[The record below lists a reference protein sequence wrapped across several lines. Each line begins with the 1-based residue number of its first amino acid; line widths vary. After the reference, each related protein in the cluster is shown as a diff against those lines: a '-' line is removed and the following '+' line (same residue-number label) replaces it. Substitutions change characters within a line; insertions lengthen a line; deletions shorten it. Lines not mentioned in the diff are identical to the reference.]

1 MVRQAKKEIKLSV
14 LEEEIQKKWREK
26 KLYEKSEK
34 KRAKGKKFYF
44 LDGPPYASGAIHLGT
59 AWNKVIKDA
68 ILRYLTLNG
77 YNVRKQP
84 GWDCHGLPIEVK
96 VEEKLGIKTKK
107 EIEELGVERFITEC
121 KKWANEHITIMT
133 SQFARLGVFMDWD
146 KPYKTMYDEYIEA
159 AWGTLKSAH
168 EKNLLVEDL
177 RVVTFCPRC
186 ETALAE
192 AEIEYDEIT
201 DPSIYVKFPVKVR
214 EGKENERENEF
225 LLVWTTTPWTL
236 IGNLAVMVHPD
247 YEYARAKTKEG
258 VLIVAKELVGILKDK
273 LGLDY
278 EVLEILKGSQLE
290 FLRYSPPLEGLINL
304 KFKNL
309 ENAYFVIL
317 SKDVVLTEGTG
328 LVHCAPGHGPEDFE
342 AGKRYNIEPLCPVD
356 EQGRFKEEAGVY
368 KGLRAKK
375 DDGRIIADL
384 KSRNLLLREEKV
396 LHRYGHC
403 WRCATPILYRAT
415 PQWFI
420 KVTELK
426 EKMLGEIEK
435 PKWIPEWA
443 GSARFKD
450 WIEGARDWTISRQ
463 RYWGIPLPVWKC
475 KSCGNIEVTA
485 SKKELEKRSGKKVK
499 ELHRPYVDE
508 VEIACSSCGKK
519 VKRVS
524 DVLDVWF
531 DSGVAPWASL
541 ADGKKKIEELDS
553 VADLIIEGHD
563 QTRGWF
569 YSLLGCGMI
578 SFGEIPYRKV
588 LMHGFTLDE
597 KGEKMSK
604 SLGNVITPE
613 EVISK
618 YGADVL
624 RFYVL
629 WANKPWED
637 LKFSWKEIE
646 VISRMFN
653 ILWNSHVFA
662 TTYMS
667 LDSFSIEKYKDAEK
681 HYSEEDK
688 WIISRMNSLIKEV
701 SASFETLELY
711 RGARALHEFIV
722 EDLSRWYIPLI
733 RSKTWIESESME
745 KLASYHA
752 LYRVLYSLSILLT
765 PFSPHIA
772 DEMFCDLSPNSLS
785 PMLESWIEADENEI
799 DANLEQDMKTA
810 RRLVEEALMLRE
822 KAGMKRRWPIQR
834 VVFKTDERHASSAKR
849 LEKIIKTAINA
860 KELETASK
868 EQSIAGDFIS
878 SSFELGELLLDKTES
893 DELKAEGFARETVR
907 RIQSMRKELNLNVE
921 AFINVNIEIKN
932 EKVKEY
938 IESRREYINRETRA
952 KELHINRA
960 HYSAVKKWNIKGE
973 EFYISIE
980 KSGEEA

>member
-1 MVRQAKKEIKLSV
+1 MVRQAKKEIKLPL
-14 LEEEIQKKWREK
+14 LEEELQKKWREE

-34 KRAKGKKFYF
+34 KRGRGKKFYF

-59 AWNKVIKDA
+59 AWNKIIKDA
-68 ILRYLTLNG
+68 ILRYLALKG
-77 YNVRKQP
+77 YKVKKQP

-96 VEEKLGIKTKK
+96 VESKLGIKSKK
-107 EIEELGVERFITEC
+107 EIETLGVEKFVQACES
-121 KKWANEHITIMT
+121 WANEHIAIMT
-133 SQFARLGVFMDWD
+133 AQFSRLGIFMDWD
-146 KPYKTMYDEYIEA
+146 KPYKTMSDAYIEA
-159 AWGTLKSAH
+159 AWWTLKKAH

-192 AEIEYDEIT
+192 AEIEYDDIE
-201 DPSIYVKFPVKVR
+201 DPSIYVKFPLK
-214 EGKENERENEF
+214 GNEKGGENEF

-236 IGNLAVMVHPD
+236 IGNLAVMVNPEH
-247 YEYARAKTKEG
+247 EYAKAKTREG
-258 VLIVAKELVGILKDK
+258 VLIVAKELLPILKDK
-273 LGLDY
+273 LNLDY
-278 EVLEILKGSQLE
+278 EIAETLKGGELE
-290 FLRYSPPLEGLINL
+290 HLRYTAPLEGLIEL
-304 KFKNL
+304 KLKNR
-309 ENAYFVIL
+309 ENAYYVIL

-342 AGKRYNIEPLCPVD
+342 AGKRYGIEPLCPVD

-375 DDGRIIADL
+375 DDAKIVADL
-384 KSRNLLLREEKV
+384 KARNLLLKEEKIS
-396 LHRYGHC
+396 HRYGHC
-403 WRCATPILYRAT
+403 WRCSTPIIYRAT
-415 PQWFI
+415 AQWFLKI
-420 KVTELK
+420 TEMK
-426 EKMLGEIEK
+426 EKMLSEIEK
-435 PKWIPEWA
+435 PKWVPEWA

-463 RYWGIPLPVWKC
+463 RYWGIPLPLWKC
-475 KSCGNIEVTA
+475 KSCGSIEVMG
-485 SKKELEKRSGKKVK
+485 SKKELEKKSGRKVK

-508 VEIACSSCGKK
+508 AEIKCSKCGEK
-519 VKRVS
+519 VKRAS

-531 DSGVAPWASL
+531 DSGTAVWASL
-541 ADGKKKIEELDS
+541 ADGKKKIETLDS

-578 SFGEIPYRKV
+578 SFGGIPYRKV

-613 EVISK
+613 EVIGK
-618 YGADVL
+618 HGADVL

-667 LDSFSIEKYKDAEK
+667 LDKFAIEKHKNAAK
-681 HYSEEDK
+681 HYGEEDK
-688 WIISRMNSLIKEV
+688 WMVSRLNSLIKEV
-701 SASFETLELY
+701 SSSFETLELY
-711 RGARALHEFIV
+711 RGARALHDFII

-752 LYRVLYSLSILLT
+752 LYRVLHSLSVILV

-772 DEMFCDLSPNSLS
+772 EEIFCDLSAKSS
-785 PMLESWIEADENEI
+785 PMLESWVEAEENEI
-799 DANLEQDMKTA
+799 DVPLEEDMKAA
-810 RRLVEEALMLRE
+810 RKLVEEALALRE
-822 KAGMKRRWPIQR
+822 KAGMKRRWPIQK
-834 VVFKTDERHASSAKR
+834 VIFKAEEKHAHSARR
-849 LEKIIKTAINA
+849 LSKIIKTTINA
-860 KELETASK
+860 KELETAPK

-893 DELKAEGFARETVR
+893 EELKAEGFAREIVR
-907 RIQSMRKELNLNVE
+907 RIQSMRKELNLDVE
-921 AFINVNIEIKN
+921 AFINTNVEVKS

-938 IESRREYINRETRA
+938 IELQRNYIVRETRT
-952 KELHINRA
+952 KELSVNA
-960 HYSAVKKWNIKGE
+960 KPFSFAKKWAIKE
-973 EFYISIE
+973 EELYISIAQVI
-980 KSGEEA
+980 S